1 MNNFMEF
8 TRNEIFCFW
17 FAVTLLL
24 KYCFC
29 FAILNFTMY
38 GKIDLHCFVVS
49 AEKECF
55 FFFSCSSLFSF
66 GRWLWNITL
75 FFLSFFLWFPFL
87 IDSHS
92 PSPAPVPLRSPQ

>member
-55 FFFSCSSLFSF
+55 FFFF
-66 GRWLWNITL
+66 L
-75 FFLSFFLWFPFL
+75 FFLVFVWKMAMEYYSFFFIFL
-87 IDSHS
+87 FVV
-92 PSPAPVPLRSPQ
+92 PVSY